1 MLIMEGT
8 LPKDVGSDPIR
19 KKPFSCKIGIHRWD
33 DTNSRNKICEK
44 CGKEFQ
50 RAPLGDA
57 FSWRD
62 SGDEFSQ

>member
-8 LPKDVGSDPIR
+8 LPKDGGSDPIR

-44 CGKEFQ
+44 CGKEFH
-50 RAPLGDA
+50 RYTREGDTGNTSN
-57 FSWRD
+57 FWSP
-62 SGDEFSQ
+62 